1 MHTATNT
8 VYGRLKLNK
17 EGRKMKAGLVLE
29 GGAMRALYTAGVL
42 DIFLDNKL
50 EFDGIIGVSA
60 GVLFGVNYL
69 SKQRGR
75 AIRYNKKFL
84 NNKRYMG
91 FWSLLTTGNII
102 NKEFSF
108 YQVPQKLD
116 IFDNEEYKKSKT
128 KFYATITNMETGK
141 PEYIELKDVFEQ
153 MELLRATSAMPYVS
167 NVVELENG
175 KYLDGGISD
184 SIPVEKCREL
194 GYDKI
199 IVVLTRPIEYRKKKP
214 KEVIAK
220 VAYRKYPEFAKT
232 LNNRYKMYNDTVE
245 KIIDLERK
253 KEIFV
258 IRPSRVVNV
267 KRIEKNP
274 ERLQEIYDLGLE
286 DAKKK
291 MDELKE
297 FLREK

>member
-1 MHTATNT
+1 
-8 VYGRLKLNK
+8 
-17 EGRKMKAGLVLE
+17 MKVGLVLE
-29 GGAMRALYTAGVL
+29 GGAMRGLYSAGVL
-42 DIFLDNKL
+42 DVFLDNDI

-84 NNKRYMG
+84 NNKKYMG
-91 FWSLLTTGNII
+91 VWSLLKTGNIV

-108 YQVPQKLD
+108 YTVPQKLD

-128 KFYATITNMETGK
+128 KFYATITNMKTGK
-141 PEYIELKDVFEQ
+141 PEYVEVTDVFEQ
-153 MELLRATSAMPYVS
+153 MEVLRATSAMPYFS
-167 NVVELENG
+167 KVVELETG
-175 KYLDGGISD
+175 EYLDGGISD
-184 SIPVEKCREL
+184 SIPVEKCKEL

-199 IVVLTRPIEYRKKKP
+199 IVILTRPIDYRKKKP
-214 KEVIAK
+214 KEFLAK
-220 VAYRKYPEFAKT
+220 FAYRKYPNFAKT
-232 LNNRYKMYNDTVE
+232 LNNRYKMYNETVE
-245 KIIDLERK
+245 KIINMENK

-258 IRPSRVVNV
+258 IRPSRLIHV

-274 ERLQEIYDLGLE
+274 EKLQEIYELGIE

-291 MDELKE
+291 MDELKK
-297 FLREK
+297 FLSKK